1 MENRFG
7 FIREKVDIKILI
19 LFIMRRLNEPVDFE
33 QLSDLTMCDD
43 GINYFDFSECV
54 DELVSSDH
62 LYYNGEE
69 YIITDKGRKN
79 GEITESGIPYSVRLK
94 AEKNVSRT
102 NAVKAR
108 DAMISTSRE
117 LKRGGGF
124 DVNLSLSDGVSEIF
138 SVKLL
143 AINEK
148 QAESMEN
155 GFRKNAESVY
165 NALMNKLID

>member
-43 GINYFDFSECV
+43 GINYFDFAECV
-54 DELVSSDH
+54 DELVLSDH
-62 LYYNGEE
+62 LYFNGDE

-79 GEITESGIPYSVRLK
+79 GEITENGIPYSVRLK
-94 AEKNVSRT
+94 AEKNVSRM

-108 DAMISTSRE
+108 NTMISTFHV

-124 DVNLSLSDGVSEIF
+124 DVILSLSDGVGEVF

-143 AINEK
+143 AMSEK
-148 QAESMEN
+148 QAEAMEN
-155 GFRKNAESVY
+155 GFKKNAESLY
-165 NALMNKLID
+165 NDLLNKLID